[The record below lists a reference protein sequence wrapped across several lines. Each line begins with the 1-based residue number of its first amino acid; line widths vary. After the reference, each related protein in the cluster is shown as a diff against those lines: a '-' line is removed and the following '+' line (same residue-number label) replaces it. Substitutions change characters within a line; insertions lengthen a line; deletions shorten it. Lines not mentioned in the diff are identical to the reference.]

1 MSDRYLLDTSAI
13 LAHYRKEAGWQTVQ
27 ELFENHEADI
37 KIAAPSLAEF
47 ARRMHAL
54 GVNDDDIRLTLE
66 SYSLLFDKMI
76 AIDGPVALMAY
87 SLGRQTP
94 DRLPLIDAL
103 IAAAALMDKAVLVH
117 RDEHMAVIP
126 SSMVHQLLL

>member
-1 MSDRYLLDTSAI
+1 MPNRYLLDTSAI
-13 LAHYRKEAGWQTVQ
+13 LAHYRKEVGWETVQ
-27 ELFENHEADI
+27 GLFEDREADI
-37 KIAAPSLAEF
+37 EIAAPTLTEF

-54 GVNDDDIRLTLE
+54 GVNDDDIQQTLGR
-66 SYSLLFDKMI
+66 YSLLFDKTVT
-76 AIDGPVALMAY
+76 IDGAIALVAY

-103 IAAAALMDKAVLVH
+103 IAAAASVDKAVLVH

-126 SSMVHQLLL
+126 PAVVDQLIL